1 MQNSFVF
8 IGHISS
14 VEPENKRIFIEE
26 IGEGH
31 TGVLPIILA
40 DGVASN
46 AGPYLKKGALMGIKG
61 YMKYDGIS
69 VRLIATKMS
78 FLSSGNPT
86 E

>member
-14 VEPENKRIFIEE
+14 IEPENKRIFMKE

-31 TGVLPIILA
+31 TGVLPITLA

-46 AGPYLKKGALMGIKG
+46 AGPYLKKDAVVGIKG

>member
-14 VEPENKRIFIEE
+14 VEPENKRIFMEE

-31 TGVLPIILA
+31 TGVLPITLA

-46 AGPYLKKGALMGIKG
+46 ASPYLKKGALMGIKG

-69 VRLIATKMS
+69 VRLIATKLS

>member
-1 MQNSFVF
+1 M
-8 IGHISS
+8 
-14 VEPENKRIFIEE
+14 
-26 IGEGH
+26 
-31 TGVLPIILA
+31 LPITLA

-46 AGPYLKKGALMGIKG
+46 AGPYLKKDAVVGIKG

>member
-14 VEPENKRIFIEE
+14 VEPENKRIFMEE

-46 AGPYLKKGALMGIKG
+46 AGSYLKKGALMGIKG

-69 VRLIATKMS
+69 VRLIATKLS
-78 FLSSGNPT
+78 FLSSGNTT